1 MLVVGGT
8 LYSITIVPSPSHS
21 ARKTAKW
28 WTSAWCGACLIW
40 PTCRTRAAAS
50 LTWKFPTSTT
60 RPVFLYFYRHGKTP
74 LKEASRNVNPVV
86 TNKLN
91 LIKRL
96 REVELTI
103 PKFKLRS
110 NLDMK
115 AIIGKVGAHSVFSE
129 QADLSRMTPSEE
141 ISLSAAR
148 HTGFFCE

>member
-1 MLVVGGT
+1 MVDFRMMRGVFNLAYVSDESCG
-8 LYSITIVPSPSHS
+8 ITYLEIPYFNN
-21 ARKTAKW
+21 T
-28 WTSAWCGACLIW
+28 
-40 PTCRTRAAAS
+40 AS
-50 LTWKFPTSTT
+50 LL
-60 RPVFLYFYRHGKTP
+60 VFLPHGKTP

-115 AIIGKVGAHSVFSE
+115 AIIGKVGANSVFSE